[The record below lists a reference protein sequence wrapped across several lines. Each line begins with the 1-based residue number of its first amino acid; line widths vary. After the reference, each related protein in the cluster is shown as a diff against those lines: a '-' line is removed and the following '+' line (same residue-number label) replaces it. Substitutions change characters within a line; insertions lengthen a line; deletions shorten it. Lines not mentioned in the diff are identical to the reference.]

1 MSWGNAPK
9 QDLSD
14 GVAGSCLAPP
24 SSCGE
29 VPLFSLLAGAR
40 ALSSCGATRRR
51 CSQPG
56 GDPSQSGGEEGVQVY
71 LLLLGS
77 HKRGILS
84 WPDPRSCATDL
95 SGTAPDRTARQSSKP
110 DASTTPGHGSRTLS
124 APGSQGA
131 PVLSEPL

>member
-1 MSWGNAPK
+1 MSWANAPK
-9 QDLSD
+9 QDL
-14 GVAGSCLAPP
+14 SCLAPP

-29 VPLFSLLAGAR
+29 VPLFSLTSLQVHKPCPAAEQSEEGAPS
-40 ALSSCGATRRR
+40 L
-51 CSQPG
+51 
-56 GDPSQSGGEEGVQVY
+56 GDGTSQSGGEEGVQVY

-95 SGTAPDRTARQSSKP
+95 SGTAPDRMARQSSKP
-110 DASTTPGHGSRTLS
+110 DASTTPGHGSTTLS

-131 PVLSEPL
+131 PVLSEPP

>member
-1 MSWGNAPK
+1 MSWANAPK
-9 QDLSD
+9 QDL
-14 GVAGSCLAPP
+14 SCLAPP

-29 VPLFSLLAGAR
+29 VPLFSLTSLQVHKPCPAAE
-40 ALSSCGATRRR
+40 
-51 CSQPG
+51 
-56 GDPSQSGGEEGVQVY
+56 QSEEGAPSLGEAPAKAEVRKEFRFY

-84 WPDPRSCATDL
+84 RPDPRSCATDL
-95 SGTAPDRTARQSSKP
+95 SGTAPDRMARQSSKP

-131 PVLSEPL
+131 PVLSEPP